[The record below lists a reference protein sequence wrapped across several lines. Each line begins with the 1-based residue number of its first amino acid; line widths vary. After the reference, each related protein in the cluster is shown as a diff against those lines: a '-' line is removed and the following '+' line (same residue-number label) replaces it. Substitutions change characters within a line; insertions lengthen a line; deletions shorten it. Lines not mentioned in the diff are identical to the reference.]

1 MMPTKMNISNLS
13 LGPMLSSLM
22 RNKTGTLLVALHIA
36 VTLAIVINSLYIIV
50 QRVEKISRDTGID
63 VDNVIVAYVR
73 GFGED
78 FDVVDSITNDLKLIK
93 SIPGV
98 VAATVSNAVPLSG
111 SGSGTGLRTVADES
125 VDAVSA
131 GRYRWGEQ
139 GLDAL
144 GVKLTRGRN
153 FLAAEIDF
161 ILPESGSSTPASV
174 LVTQKLADE
183 LFPEEDALGKTVY
196 WGSMDPSTI
205 VGIIGKMHGSWVGW
219 DKLENVVIMPGL
231 PARNTTNQY
240 IIRVEP
246 GMRDQMLPLIE
257 KTLGE
262 SNRSRV
268 VKRVRSMQEMA
279 ARSYRSDRG
288 MAIILSIVITL
299 LIGLTALVIVG
310 LSSFHVTQRTRQ
322 IGTRRALG
330 ARRIDVIRQFK
341 LENWLI
347 TTAGAVLGT
356 FLTVGV
362 AYWLETT
369 FELQRLDWRYL
380 PVGIVC
386 LWVLSS
392 LAVLE
397 PARRAASVPPAVATR
412 SV

>member
-1 MMPTKMNISNLS
+1 MKGWFMD
-13 LGPMLSSLM
+13 LGPMVSSLM
-22 RNKTGTLLVALHIA
+22 RNKTGAILVALQIA

-50 QRVEKISRDTGID
+50 LRVEKINRETGID
-63 VDNVIVAYVR
+63 VQNVIIAYER
-73 GFGED
+73 GFGENLD
-78 FDVVDSITNDLKLIK
+78 QVDSITNDLKLIK

-98 VAATVSNAVPLSG
+98 VTATVSNAVPLSG
-111 SGSGTGLRTVADES
+111 SGSGTGLRTVADETI
-125 VDAVSA
+125 DAVSTA
-131 GRYRWGEQ
+131 RYRWGEE
-139 GLDAL
+139 GLDSL

-153 FLAAEIDF
+153 FLPGEVDF
-161 ILPESGSSTPASV
+161 ILPESDPPAPPSI
-174 LVTQKLADE
+174 LVTQDLADD
-183 LFPEEDALGKTVY
+183 LFGEEDALGKTVY
-196 WGSMDPSTI
+196 WGSMEPSTI

-219 DKLENVVIMPGL
+219 DKLGNVVIQPGK
-231 PARNTTNQY
+231 PARSTNKF

-246 GMRDQMLPLIE
+246 GMRDELMPVIE
-257 KTLGE
+257 KALGE

-268 VKRVRSMQEMA
+268 VKAVRSLEDMA

-288 MAIILSIVITL
+288 MAIILSIVIAL

-310 LSSFHVTQRTRQ
+310 LTSFHVTQRTKQ

-330 ARRIDVIRQFK
+330 ARRIDIVRQFI

-356 FLTVGV
+356 ILTVMV
-362 AYWLETT
+362 AYWLEVS

-380 PVGIVC
+380 PVGIIA